1 MKRSDISPEIRTLQ
15 ARIAAHES
23 WAKTED
29 RTKRTAP
36 GTRAMLQRFE
46 RQVDPDGT
54 LPPEE
59 RAKRA
64 DAARKAYFG
73 RLALASAQARKKK
86 TAARRKGSDA
96 A

>member
-1 MKRSDISPEIRTLQ
+1 MAANSPTERALI
-15 ARIAAHES
+15 ARAAAHAR

-29 RTKRTAP
+29 RRAASEP
-36 GTRAMLQRFE
+36 GRRAAEDRFE
-46 RQVDPDGT
+46 RQVDPDGV

-64 DAARKAYFG
+64 ASARKAFYA
-73 RLALASAQARKKK
+73 RLALASVR
-86 TAARRKGSDA
+86 ARRARSA